1 MVSGDNLCMI
11 LTTLHND
18 LSGQRGEIL
27 LNSYI
32 ISGQTQ
38 IVFYL
43 VSHFSSRHINF
54 RQYQRNAWIFYPAQQ
69 THRNIYLDFL
79 QARHKNKKLFILKIK
94 SFSIGSVLFRIYNWW
109 PVSSLILCIWLQ
121 VIRQEVL
128 KCATYMKILSEKS
141 KQLL

>member
-1 MVSGDNLCMI
+1 MI

-18 LSGQRGEIL
+18 PSGQRGEIL

-32 ISGQTQ
+32 ISRQTQ

-43 VSHFSSRHINF
+43 GSHFSSRHINF

-79 QARHKNKKLFILKIK
+79 QARHKKQKTFHPKNQIVFYWLRFVQDLQLMTSEFINSLHLVASYQTGSFKMCNLHEK
-94 SFSIGSVLFRIYNWW
+94 SFWKEQKTFISI
-109 PVSSLILCIWLQ
+109 
-121 VIRQEVL
+121 
-128 KCATYMKILSEKS
+128 SEFWR
-141 KQLL
+141 